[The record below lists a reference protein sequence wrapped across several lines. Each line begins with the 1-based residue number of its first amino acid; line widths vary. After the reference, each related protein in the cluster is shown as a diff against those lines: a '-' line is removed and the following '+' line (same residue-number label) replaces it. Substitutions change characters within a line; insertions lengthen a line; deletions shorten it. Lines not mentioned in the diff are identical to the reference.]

1 MKVLHLTE
9 AKTWYGGEI
18 QLADLLHNL
27 KKLDVESA
35 VFCYSHTP
43 IEQYCNE
50 NGFKVYAQKKT
61 NILNLAKSL
70 KKLISENNIEVLHI
84 HTSKFLTLFVIADF
98 LYNLKV
104 KSIYSK
110 KSKSKGNTPLSKVK
124 FNYKNIQYVIA
135 VSQAIAESLKKVI
148 KPQNQHKIKV
158 IYDGIPMEIPSAEF
172 NLKEKFNIKEKFLIG
187 SIANHTEPKDLP
199 TMVRTM
205 DYLINH
211 LKHKNVHLVQ
221 IGRETEHT
229 PELKKMVEKLNLA
242 QNISFLGSIEQAKRY
257 ISQFDLFLMTSE
269 SEGLPLVIYE
279 SFLSQTPIVSTKA
292 GGIPEV
298 IENGKNGFLAEI
310 GDYQNLAKSIK
321 TLLDSNTLSQEF
333 AQRSYQKV
341 REEFSSEI
349 CAQKTL
355 NLYQKSIQNG

>member
-43 IEQYCNE
+43 IEQHCNE

-70 KKLISENNIEVLHI
+70 KKLISENDIEVLHI

-104 KSIYSK
+104 KCIYSK
-110 KSKSKGNTPLSKVK
+110 KLQSKGGTILSSFKYNNRSVK
-124 FNYKNIQYVIA
+124 YIIA

-187 SIANHTEPKDLP
+187 SIANHTEQKDLP
-199 TMVRTM
+199 TTILSLN
-205 DYLINH
+205 YLVNH
-211 LKHKNVHLVQ
+211 LKYKNVHLVQ

-242 QNISFLGSIEQAKRY
+242 QNISFLGSIEEAKRY
-257 ISQFDLFLMTSE
+257 ISQFDLFLITSNR
-269 SEGLPLVIYE
+269 EGGPLTVYE
-279 SFLSQTPIVSTKA
+279 AFLQKTPVVSTKV
-292 GGIPEV
+292 GVVPEV
-298 IENGKNGFLAEI
+298 IENGKNGLLAEI

-321 TLLDSNTLSQEF
+321 TLLDSNTLSKEF